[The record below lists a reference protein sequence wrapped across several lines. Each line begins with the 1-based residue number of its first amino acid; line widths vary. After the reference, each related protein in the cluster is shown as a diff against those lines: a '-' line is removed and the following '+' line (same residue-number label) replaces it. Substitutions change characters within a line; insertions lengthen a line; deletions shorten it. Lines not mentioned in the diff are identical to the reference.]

1 MSLSVKCLI
10 IQFKLE
16 VPNPPAY
23 TLSSAGSAVKKPR
36 EMIIAQCQKF
46 HANEGVAN
54 KAPSHRR
61 GMTHLSSSEK

>member
-1 MSLSVKCLI
+1 MTIDLLAGVMTALKWPNAK
-10 IQFKLE
+10 KLLL
-16 VPNPPAY
+16 
-23 TLSSAGSAVKKPR
+23 TR